1 MMYVF
6 IFVVFNL
13 FIVSIFSTVIS
24 NMYMGPVC
32 RGSELFVWPRVHT
45 DHYIWLCGLRSVA
58 ACLFLFP

>member
-32 RGSELFVWPRVHT
+32 RGSELFV
-45 DHYIWLCGLRSVA
+45 
-58 ACLFLFP
+58 